1 MPNTLVSAETL
12 NPTIAEIARQAGVG
26 TATVD
31 RVLNGRAGVHADTA
45 LKVMKIIDASG
56 GAKALARGRPRRSGK
71 AENLRFA
78 FVLPTGQAPF
88 LSLLERQIA
97 QSASEFRHQHIT
109 EITHT
114 LEASDAADFAASLAA
129 LHNYDGI
136 ALLAPDMPPVKLA
149 INALV
154 RAGVQVVT
162 LFSDVAGS
170 KRAVYVGCD
179 NRAAGRTAGLLLGRM
194 AGKQTA
200 TLLLAS
206 QATRLSGEIDRRIGF
221 AQVVEERFAHLRVQ
235 RTPDLPEG
243 PQQAEQVL
251 TDWFAN
257 GACDVNGVAGLYNVG
272 SATLGVVAAVQALRR
287 SHKTHG
293 GNSIPIVAHDFS
305 DVHRRLLE
313 SGALAYVLAQD
324 IHYCV
329 QSATRVLQAL
339 CGNVRGAI
347 DAVPPRI
354 EILTAE
360 NLH

>member
-1 MPNTLVSAETL
+1 MTPASLPADSPS
-12 NPTIAEIARQAGVG
+12 PTIAEIARQAGVG

-45 LKVMKIIDASG
+45 LKVRKIIEASG
-56 GAKALARGRPRRSGK
+56 GGKAIARGRPRHSSSSGS
-71 AENLRFA
+71 AANLRFA
-78 FVLPTGQAPF
+78 FVLPAGQAPF

-109 EITHT
+109 EVTHT
-114 LEASDAADFAASLAA
+114 LEASDAAEFAASLAA

-136 ALLAPDMPPVKLA
+136 ALMAPDMPPVKLA

-221 AQVVEERFAHLRVQ
+221 AQVIEERFAHLRVQ
-235 RTPDLPEG
+235 RTPDLPED
-243 PQQAEQVL
+243 PLQAEQVL
-251 TDWFAN
+251 TDWFAS
-257 GACDVNGVAGLYNVG
+257 GACDVNAVAGLYNVG
-272 SATLGVVAAVQALRR
+272 SATLGVVAAVQAFD
-287 SHKTHG
+287 G
-293 GNSIPIVAHDFS
+293 GSGWSIPIVAHDFS
-305 DVHRRLLE
+305 DAHRHLLE
-313 SGALAYVLAQD
+313 QGALAYVLAQD

-329 QSATRVLQAL
+329 QSAAKVLQAL

>member
-1 MPNTLVSAETL
+1 MTPASLPADSPS
-12 NPTIAEIARQAGVG
+12 PTIAEIARQAGVG

-45 LKVMKIIDASG
+45 LKVRKIIEASG
-56 GAKALARGRPRRSGK
+56 GGKAIARGRPRHSSSGS
-71 AENLRFA
+71 AANLRFA
-78 FVLPTGQAPF
+78 FVLPAGQAPF

-109 EITHT
+109 EVTHT
-114 LEASDAADFAASLAA
+114 LEASDAAEFAASLAA

-136 ALLAPDMPPVKLA
+136 ALMAPDMPPVKLA

-221 AQVVEERFAHLRVQ
+221 AQVIEERFAHLRVQ
-235 RTPDLPEG
+235 RTPDLPED
-243 PQQAEQVL
+243 PLQAEQVL
-251 TDWFAN
+251 TDWFAS
-257 GACDVNGVAGLYNVG
+257 GACDVNAVAGLYNVG
-272 SATLGVVAAVQALRR
+272 SATLGVVAAVQAFD
-287 SHKTHG
+287 G
-293 GNSIPIVAHDFS
+293 GSGWSIPIVAHDFS
-305 DVHRRLLE
+305 DAHRHLLE
-313 SGALAYVLAQD
+313 QGALAYVLAQD

-329 QSATRVLQAL
+329 QSAAKVLQAL